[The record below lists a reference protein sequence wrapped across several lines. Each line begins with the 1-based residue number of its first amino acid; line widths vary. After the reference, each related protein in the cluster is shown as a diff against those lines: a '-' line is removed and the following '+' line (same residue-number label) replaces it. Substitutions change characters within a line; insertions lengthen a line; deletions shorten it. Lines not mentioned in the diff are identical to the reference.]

1 LMTELRQGK
10 GDAARVLEAASA
22 ALGKDKVENLL
33 KNLAQAQEDD
43 CSICMESGCDV
54 VTRCGHVFHRD
65 CIEAVLRQLGK
76 GSEGPCPLCR
86 GPIKKSELIE
96 KPAELEIVEG
106 DDDQGVAAEASA
118 KIKAVL
124 AFLAENVV
132 NKNDSQLQR
141 PHKAVVFSQFTS
153 VLNLLQAELI
163 RRKLAFVRLD
173 GSMKHEQRVQAQQSF
188 AGHGHIQVMLCS
200 LKAAGT
206 GLNLTAAD
214 HVLLIDPWWN
224 PAVEDQAI
232 DRLHRLGQ
240 RRPVRA
246 LRIVAERTVEERIL
260 AVQQQ
265 KRAIVE
271 GALSK
276 KSRDEIQKI
285 RLEMMAS
292 IFDPI

>member
-1 LMTELRQGK
+1 M
-10 GDAARVLEAASA
+10 EAATA
-22 ALGKDKVENLL
+22 ALGKDKVEHLL
-33 KNLAQAQEDD
+33 RNLAQAQEDD
-43 CSICMESGCDV
+43 CSICMESGCDI
-54 VTRCGHVFHRD
+54 VTRCGHVFHRG
-65 CIEAVLRQLGK
+65 CIEAALRQLGQ
-76 GSEGPCPLCR
+76 GSSGLCPLCR
-86 GPIKKSELIE
+86 GPIKKSELLE
-96 KPAELEIVEG
+96 KPAELEVVEG
-106 DDDQGVAAEASA
+106 DDDSDIHAGASA

-124 AFLAENVV
+124 AFLVENVFS
-132 NKNDSQLQR
+132 KSDEHLQK
-141 PHKAVVFSQFTS
+141 PHKAVVFSQFTNM
-153 VLNLLQAELI
+153 LNLVQAELL
-163 RRKLAFVRLD
+163 RRNLPFVRLD
-173 GSMKHEQRVQAQQSF
+173 GSLKHEQRVQAQQSF

-206 GLNLTAAD
+206 GLNLTSAD
-214 HVLLIDPWWN
+214 FVLLIDPWWN

-246 LRIVAERTVEERIL
+246 LRFVAERTVEERIL
-260 AVQQQ
+260 DVQKQ

-292 IFDPI
+292 IFEPL

>member
-1 LMTELRQGK
+1 
-10 GDAARVLEAASA
+10 
-22 ALGKDKVENLL
+22 
-33 KNLAQAQEDD
+33 
-43 CSICMESGCDV
+43 SICMESGCDV

-65 CIEAVLRQLGK
+65 CIEAVLKTLGR
-76 GSEGPCPLCR
+76 GSAGQCPLCR
-86 GPIKKSELIE
+86 GPIKKAELLE
-96 KPAELEIVEG
+96 KPAELEVVEG
-106 DDDQGVAAEASA
+106 DDDGSIPAGASA

-124 AFLAENVV
+124 AFLENNVV
-132 NKNDSQLQR
+132 KKNDEHLQK

-153 VLNLLQAELI
+153 VLNLVQTELS
-163 RRKLAFVRLD
+163 RRNLPFVRLD

-214 HVLLIDPWWN
+214 FVLLIDPWWN

-246 LRIVAERTVEERIL
+246 LRFVAERTVEERIL
-260 AVQQQ
+260 DVQKQ

-292 IFDPI
+292 IFEPM